1 MLTEKGLD
9 RQEAY
14 EAVQRAAMKTWKAA
28 DGNFTDNLAAEPI
41 VARYLTKEDIAQ
53 ACSPERHFRH
63 IADKF
68 EAVGIVG

>member
-1 MLTEKGLD
+1 MLTARGVD
-9 RQEAY
+9 RKEAY
-14 EAVQRAAMKTWKAA
+14 EAVQRAAMRTWKEG
-28 DGNFTDNLAAEPI
+28 GNFADDLAAEPT
-41 VARYLTKEDIAQ
+41 VARYLSEEEIAQ